1 MLTFVGGVD
10 RGAIGTRQ
18 AFDLGRIVQV
28 NGTAGNGLD
37 HRPVLV
43 VALHAENNGTPR
55 CAVQKILQGLPE
67 RGQGRVGNTAPGD
80 LYAGNTLFTDH
91 FIKDHEHLGMVDAA
105 DQEFAQQPAPREEMD
120 QVIEQLLGLV
130 IGGAVDDA
138 LGVDDRVEP
147 AQGVESALLERK
159 LAEGRSGSGGHASI
173 LSHLEVAKINVQLSY
188 RNIASRR
195 RRGGEVH
202 LSHKISSFVRLRS
215 KGKLGKIKAP

>member
-10 RGAIGTRQ
+10 RGAIWTRQ

-43 VALHAENNGTPR
+43 VALHAQDDCARR

-67 RGQGRVGNTAPGD
+67 RGQGRVGNTAPGH
-80 LYAGNTLFTDH
+80 LYAGDALFADH

-120 QVIEQLLGLV
+120 QVIEQFLGFV

-147 AQGVESALLERK
+147 AQGVESALLEREQ
-159 LAEGRSGSGGHASI
+159 AEGRSGSGGHMSI
-173 LSHLEVAKINVQLSY
+173 LL
-188 RNIASRR
+188 
-195 RRGGEVH
+195 GVH
-202 LSHKISSFVRLRS
+202 LSYKNSSFVNCAEGENCVR
-215 KGKLGKIKAP
+215 